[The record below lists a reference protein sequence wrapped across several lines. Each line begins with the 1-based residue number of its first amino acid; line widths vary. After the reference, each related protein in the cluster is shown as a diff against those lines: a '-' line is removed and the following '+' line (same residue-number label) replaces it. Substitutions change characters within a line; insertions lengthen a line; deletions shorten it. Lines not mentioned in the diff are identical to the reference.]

1 LPRHPAVT
9 YLCLVRWICY
19 LFVTMSN
26 PIPASIITA
35 LPSNHQV
42 IRAFGSELIIH
53 LSTQQTGGRCT
64 MLTSIQ
70 PPGVG
75 PPPHFHRN
83 EDEWFFVLDG
93 PTEFF
98 NDGAWVEVPQGTA
111 VFVPKEVVQCVPKC
125 RRPTATRS
133 RSRCPWR
140 NRDLLCP
147 VRGGICQVQRSRH
160 ESDHSDQPRTRH

>member
-1 LPRHPAVT
+1 
-9 YLCLVRWICY
+9 
-19 LFVTMSN
+19 MSN

-93 PTEFF
+93 PTEFL

-111 VFVPKEVVQCVPKC
+111 VFVPKGVVHAF
-125 RRPTATRS
+125 RNAGDRPQRVLVHAA
-133 RSRCPWR
+133 P
-140 NRDLLCP
+140 
-147 VRGGICQVQRSRH
+147 GGIETFFARCAEEFAKSSGPDMNRIIQISREH
-160 ESDHSDQPRTRH
+160 GIEYV

>member
-1 LPRHPAVT
+1 
-9 YLCLVRWICY
+9 
-19 LFVTMSN
+19 MSS
-26 PIPASIITA
+26 PLPASIVTA

-53 LSTQQTGGRCT
+53 LSTQQTGGRIT

-75 PPPHFHRN
+75 TPPHFHRN

-98 NDGAWVEVPQGTA
+98 NDNAWAEVPQGAA
-111 VFVPKEVVQCVPKC
+111 VFVPKGVVHAF
-125 RRPTATRS
+125 RNAGDRPQRVLVHTA
-133 RSRCPWR
+133 P
-140 NRDLLCP
+140 
-147 VRGGICQVQRSRH
+147 GGIEIFFARCAKEFAKPSGPDMDRIIQISREH
-160 ESDHSDQPRTRH
+160 GIEYV